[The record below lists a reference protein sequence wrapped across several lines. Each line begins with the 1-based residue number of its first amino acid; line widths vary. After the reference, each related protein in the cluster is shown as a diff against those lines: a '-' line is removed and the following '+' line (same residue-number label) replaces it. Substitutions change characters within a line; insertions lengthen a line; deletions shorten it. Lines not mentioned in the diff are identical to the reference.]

1 MAEFLKAFGL
11 GGKGADKEVVQTLKR
26 LDKLKTPLLMEIEQS
41 QIHFRSVLA
50 VKQGVIAVAKPMGL
64 GSHLKKDSVVRF
76 SVPDEPGH
84 DIRLQ
89 VASPH
94 FNLTSGNAIFICNF
108 PTSFSEG
115 TKRRATRFNTSRFNN
130 LLLSVPTLKY
140 RFRIVDLSM
149 NGLKVYAQGN
159 LDELFPLG
167 HPISPANIQISKYS
181 VELGMIIPRVHKGN
195 TVGCE
200 MTVPEGSTTRKYIA
214 HLIDSLQK
222 SEEQHLQGASLQ

>member
-11 GGKGADKEVVQTLKR
+11 GGRGEEKEVVQTLKR
-26 LDKLKTPLLMEIEQS
+26 LDKSKTPLLMEIEQS

-64 GSHLKKDSVVRF
+64 GAHLKKDSVVRF

-149 NGLKVYAQGN
+149 NGVKIHVQGN
-159 LDELFPLG
+159 VEQMFPLG
-167 HPISPANIQISKYS
+167 QPISPANIAISKYS
-181 VELGMIIPRVHKGN
+181 VELGVVIPRVHKGN

-200 MTVPEGSTTRKYIA
+200 MAVPEGSSTAKYLV
-214 HLIDSLQK
+214 HLINSLQK
-222 SEEQHLQGASLQ
+222 SEEKNLQTAEL